1 MGIQLHRVV
10 LTSLDSRPCPRA
22 ARQGTRALA
31 TSGVTC
37 LARWHLCQIPPGT
50 AREEPENP
58 WNSLPRASAQT
69 QCRYEFTL
77 LVFSMVRI
85 QQLWG
90 SCFGKSNNQCWPK
103 GCQMSLSPH
112 QHELSFRNAPSLGAL
127 PGTSQPQS
135 GSSSTLDVQPSGT
148 TPRHLHCLPPVSGF
162 SAFLLSFWIPS
173 AVLGSLSLSPHEV
186 SLWGLLSF
194 FPLEKGAPSHSFHPE
209 ELPTGSEVSMIP
221 MVPEGMW
228 LLPLVCQCP
237 DNPSNPS
244 PCPGSWAKARGKG
257 TAVLA
262 PRWPLPSSSPLFLH
276 PPQ

>member
-69 QCRYEFTL
+69 QCRYEFTP

-112 QHELSFRNAPSLGAL
+112 QHELLLQECSIPGCPSRNISATVWQQQYSGCPAKWDNTRTPS
-127 PGTSQPQS
+127 
-135 GSSSTLDVQPSGT
+135 
-148 TPRHLHCLPPVSGF
+148 
-162 SAFLLSFWIPS
+162 
-173 AVLGSLSLSPHEV
+173 
-186 SLWGLLSF
+186 
-194 FPLEKGAPSHSFHPE
+194 
-209 ELPTGSEVSMIP
+209 
-221 MVPEGMW
+221 
-228 LLPLVCQCP
+228 
-237 DNPSNPS
+237 
-244 PCPGSWAKARGKG
+244 
-257 TAVLA
+257 
-262 PRWPLPSSSPLFLH
+262 LPSSSFWIFCISSEFLDSLCSFGLSIALSTRGESLGPPLLFPLGPKPLI
-276 PPQ
+276 PPRRAPHRQ